1 MKSVYVIYL
10 FAIILSFN
18 FMNTEQINDYKQEKV
33 SVIIDYLKIL
43 KALWTRFS
51 F

>member
-33 SVIIDYLKIL
+33 SVIIDYLKKNKRKID
-43 KALWTRFS
+43 S
-51 F
+51 FD